1 MNSSD
6 LPDSCETH
14 FSQIH
19 HEYIGYQSLTDVPK
33 AQTYNEEKIICTV
46 RWERNS
52 VFFSWFLT
60 IHIDRRNML
69 TDLYQT

>member
-1 MNSSD
+1 MCFIFFLGIEHLDFMSQSD

-33 AQTYNEEKIICTV
+33 AHTYKEEKISCAV
-46 RWERNS
+46 S
-52 VFFSWFLT
+52 VLKNYS
-60 IHIDRRNML
+60 
-69 TDLYQT
+69 LYLIIF

>member
-1 MNSSD
+1 MDSSD

-14 FSQIH
+14 FTQIH

-46 RWERNS
+46 RWTTKYFSFELKL
-52 VFFSWFLT
+52 FF
-60 IHIDRRNML
+60 
-69 TDLYQT
+69 DL